1 MTFCIYQNGFWC
13 FLTVFWEQ
21 HGSISIVTLAEM
33 SERLNAGSY
42 GLALVSYAMDV
53 CPDPGFMLICGNT
66 GNYSRYRSD
75 TMTKLCNFLRK
86 QTTQEGYQQV
96 LYDIQQQF
104 ADDRPFRCL
113 FYRSGAVL
121 TRKMY
126 TIARNIRELEMLRG
140 IESFHEE

>member
-1 MTFCIYQNGFWC
+1 
-13 FLTVFWEQ
+13 
-21 HGSISIVTLAEM
+21 M
-33 SERLNAGSY
+33 S
-42 GLALVSYAMDV
+42 
-53 CPDPGFMLICGNT
+53 
-66 GNYSRYRSD
+66 YSRYRSD
-75 TMTKLCNFLRK
+75 TMTELCNSLRK

-104 ADDRPFRCL
+104 ADDCPFLCL

-126 TIARNIRELEMLRG
+126 TTARDIRELELLRG